1 MRGKAKNIN
10 EKKGVVYK
18 ETRLFQWQDI
28 TGLIYLAI
36 LASYVAG
43 FEMLRVLYF
52 IFPFNSPQTKGNS
65 F

>member
-1 MRGKAKNIN
+1 MYSKHFTQNVELALYCNEAVTIGKFKVILH
-10 EKKGVVYK
+10 V
-18 ETRLFQWQDI
+18 
-28 TGLIYLAI
+28 